1 MAILS
6 NVEKQWQA
14 KESGDWQKLAR
25 RRYQKGSI
33 RKRGTRNPVWELQ
46 WWTDEI
52 RADGSLGRK
61 RESKVLGFL
70 SSMNK
75 RQAMKIADEFL
86 RPLNLGK
93 ITPFATILFLDFI
106 EKHFV
111 PNVFPTLKT
120 STRNATEAQSKLTCS
135 PHSEIYVF
143 AICKE

>member
-1 MAILS
+1 MHCSRLS
-6 NVEKQWQA
+6 CSSKTFEKVFEFGRRWLYSQTR
-14 KESGDWQKLAR
+14 ESNSRPKSQETGKSWPG
-25 RRYQKGSI
+25 RYQKGSI

-52 RADGSLGRK
+52 QADGSLGRK

-75 RQAMKIADEFL
+75 RQAMKVADEFL

-93 ITPFATILFLDFI
+93 ITPFATIVFRDFI

-111 PNVFPTLKT
+111 PNAFPTLKT
-120 STRNATEAQSKLTCS
+120 STR
-135 PHSEIYVF
+135 
-143 AICKE
+143 